1 MELFMKS
8 IQSQY
13 TTKSEQ
19 RPVFR
24 QWGVAL
30 TLLAFTSTLFAACAV
45 SFPHFKRSRDVT
57 VAFETGDIRSDHR
70 YYAGGPKAKPNAVVA
85 IHRDYTLESGKWR
98 EIQVDREALVDL
110 IRKVGFVSGAVEKKG
125 RMPNGAYIIG
135 PGGEQL
141 GIWYSVYDYSIVR
154 MVSPTSISLTDPPST
169 LPMGTTSEG
178 LRS

>member
-1 MELFMKS
+1 MKS
-8 IQSQY
+8 DQTRY
-13 TTKSEQ
+13 TTKSKLG
-19 RPVFR
+19 PVFR
-24 QWGVAL
+24 RWGMAL
-30 TLLAFTSTLFAACAV
+30 ALLAFTTTLLAACAG
-45 SFPHFKRSRDVT
+45 SFPHFKRSRDVA
-57 VAFETGDIRSDHR
+57 VAFENGDIRTDHR

-85 IHRDYTLESGKWR
+85 IHRDYTLESGNWR
-98 EIQVDREALVDL
+98 EIEVDREALVDL
-110 IRKVGFVSGAVEKKG
+110 IRKVGFVSGAVEKNW

-154 MVSPTSISLTDPPST
+154 MVSPTTISLTYPPST